1 MKNRSSMIVILM
13 TFLLIAFISSCSTT
27 SPVVGVFYTNVT
39 SPSGDKVATEAINFD
54 KVGEATCKSVLGLVA
69 WGECSID
76 GAMKNGGL
84 TKVHHVDQLTM
95 GIAFFYSEFT
105 VKAYGE

>member
-1 MKNRSSMIVILM
+1 MAGAL
-13 TFLLIAFISSCSTT
+13 
-27 SPVVGVFYTNVT
+27 YTNVT
-39 SPSGDKVATEAINFD
+39 SPSGDKVATEAINFE

-84 TKVHHVDQLTM
+84 AKVHHVDQLTM
-95 GIAFFYSEFT
+95 AIVFFYSEFT
-105 VKAYGE
+105 V